1 MIKQF
6 LHRTTQPIFT
16 HLRRRPLSTSSI
28 PIYSTTTPPPGF
40 TFSGTLNEQGSVTVG
55 QVGRLERQF
64 TDEHV
69 LAFGHLSG
77 DFNPVHYKV
86 VAHSP
91 FDRPIVH
98 GMLYSSMFGTTF
110 ATMVPG
116 VIYLSQELKFPK
128 PVFVNDTVRAEIMID
143 KIHKNIAFCTTQC
156 VRVSDQVVVVEG
168 KARVLLP
175 NK

>member
-1 MIKQF
+1 
-6 LHRTTQPIFT
+6 
-16 HLRRRPLSTSSI
+16 
-28 PIYSTTTPPPGF
+28 
-40 TFSGTLNEQGSVTVG
+40 
-55 QVGRLERQF
+55 
-64 TDEHV
+64 
-69 LAFGHLSG
+69 
-77 DFNPVHYKV
+77 
-86 VAHSP
+86 
-91 FDRPIVH
+91 
-98 GMLYSSMFGTTF
+98 MFGTTF

-143 KIHKNIAFCTTQC
+143 NIDKNIAFCTTQC